1 SVIDYLEVLKDEGV
15 KSVLIVSHLP
25 LVGEIVAEL
34 YGKRNP
40 ISLLKNHN
48 KRHVMSLVEP

>member
-1 SVIDYLEVLKDEGV
+1 
-15 KSVLIVSHLP
+15 VLIVSHLP